1 MTDEQVIYEH
11 RTVTGTPVVADVP
24 PEPEVAVED
33 VFVERGDLG
42 PDTFTLV
49 IAGQPFPA
57 GLEGLPRRPADVV
70 QAPEGAPL
78 VAGPERAAKAA
89 SRSKRSRR

>member
-1 MTDEQVIYEH
+1 MTGEQVVYEH

-24 PEPEVAVED
+24 SQAETPAED
-33 VFVERGDLG
+33 VFVERADLG

-49 IAGQPFPA
+49 IAGQPIPA
-57 GLEGLPRRPADVV
+57 GLEGLPRRKADVV
-70 QAPEGAPL
+70 AAPEGAPL
-78 VAGPERAAKAA
+78 GAGPERADKAA

>member
-1 MTDEQVIYEH
+1 MTDEQVVYEV
-11 RTVTGTPVVADVP
+11 RTITGTPVVAEVP
-24 PEPEVAVED
+24 SQPETTAED
-33 VFVERGDLG
+33 VFIERADLG
-42 PDTFTLV
+42 ADTFTLV
-49 IAGQPFPA
+49 IAGQPIPA

-70 QAPEGAPL
+70 AAPEGAPL